1 MANYKIED
9 IEGIGPTKGEKFRE
23 VGIRDTDSLLNHV
36 KTPAQ
41 RKALA
46 EKTEISPKR
55 ILRFA
60 NMSDLYRIKGIG
72 SEFSEL
78 LEASNVNTVPQ
89 LATRNAKNLHKRM
102 LAVNEEKKLTRRV
115 PSENELGKWIE
126 EAKTLPRVLT
136 Y

>member
-9 IEGIGPTKGEKFRE
+9 IEGIGPSKGEKFRE
-23 VGIRDTDSLLNHV
+23 AGVKDTDSLLNHV
-36 KTPAQ
+36 HTPAQ

-46 EKTEISPKR
+46 EKTGVSPKL

-60 NMSDLYRIKGIG
+60 NMADLYRIRGIG

-89 LATRNAKNLHKRM
+89 LATRNAKNLHQRM

-115 PSENELGKWIE
+115 PSEKELSGWIE
-126 EAKTLPRVLT
+126 EANSLPRLLT